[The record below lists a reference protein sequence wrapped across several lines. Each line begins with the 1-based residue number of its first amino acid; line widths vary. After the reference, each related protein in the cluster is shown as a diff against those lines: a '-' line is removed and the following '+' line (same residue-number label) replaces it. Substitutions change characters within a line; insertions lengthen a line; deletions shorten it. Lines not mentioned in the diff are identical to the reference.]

1 MVCQVLVWA
10 DLAGDGVARVL
21 DVVEAE
27 AAVPRVHGRAGALHA
42 VRVHR
47 NGEWLRET

>member
-1 MVCQVLVWA
+1 VV
-10 DLAGDGVARVL
+10 LAGDRVARVL

-27 AAVPRVHGRAGALHA
+27 AAVPGVHGRAGALHA

-47 NGEWLRET
+47 DREWLREA